1 MIKPSSGRYPSE
13 ASLGKSLCCHI
24 LQKMIHI
31 GWRVVLS
38 VDCTS
43 EAKGLSSALV
53 YWFFP
58 IAAAPLMVLT
68 ANCICYSKYLSP
80 GTDVRHDIPNDVHS
94 WYLVQNATTRGA
106 FKNFKKGLK
115 KKDQEPDED
124 DDWKQFSKT
133 TAWKKTEN
141 MIESEEEGNTCKILL
156 NYLSLK
162 VEKLKACQPLDLP
175 KDKLVLMFMFQ
186 IFLFLFKQ

>member
-1 MIKPSSGRYPSE
+1 MKTMIEK
-13 ASLGKSLCCHI
+13 SLGK
-24 LQKMIHI
+24 K
-31 GWRVVLS
+31 
-38 VDCTS
+38 
-43 EAKGLSSALV
+43 
-53 YWFFP
+53 
-58 IAAAPLMVLT
+58 
-68 ANCICYSKYLSP
+68 
-80 GTDVRHDIPNDVHS
+80 
-94 WYLVQNATTRGA
+94 
-106 FKNFKKGLK
+106 
-115 KKDQEPDED
+115 
-124 DDWKQFSKT
+124 